1 MNETPDEPRRPDED
15 RRGQQNDPAAVDP
28 LGGQRPPPDEDR
40 RGQQNDPAAVDPL
53 GGQRPP
59 PDEPDDD
66 EDDQDE
72 YRAPSRR
79 GIWNGARLA
88 AAGVAVVVLLGGGAA
103 LALTGGGGGD
113 DGDTASSSDDGRS
126 SEEDAAFEFAQCM
139 RDNGIADFPDPQ
151 VDADGEGISMRPPDG
166 VTPEEMEPAAAECEH
181 ILDDAVPEGEEKL
194 TPEERAQLQDQWR
207 GVAQCV
213 RDQGYDMADPEVDE
227 YGRLKIRAEGEGVEQ
242 AIEACGNDLGLGEPD
257 GGDGESN
264 SGGERD

>member
-15 RRGQQNDPAAVDP
+15 RRGQQNDLPAM
-28 LGGQRPPPDEDR
+28 
-40 RGQQNDPAAVDPL
+40 DPL

-66 EDDQDE
+66 EEDE
-72 YRAPSRR
+72 DNHRAPSRR
-79 GIWNGARLA
+79 GILSGWRLA
-88 AAGVAVVVLLGGGAA
+88 AVGVAVVVLVGGGAA
-103 LALTGGGGGD
+103 LALNGGGGD
-113 DGDTASSSDDGRS
+113 DGTSSSDDGRS

-139 RDNGIADFPDPQ
+139 RDNGIEDFPDPQ

-181 ILDDAVPEGEEKL
+181 ILDDAVPEGEDKL

-207 GVAQCV
+207 AVAQCV

-242 AIEACGNDLGLGEPD
+242 AIEECGNDLGLGEQD
-257 GGDGESN
+257 GGDGESS
-264 SGGERD
+264 SGGERDS